1 MSDEPTFSL
10 IGGRFAPETVVPML
24 TEITNAKLEYH
35 AQKIA
40 RHEHSEDIK
49 ASEKR
54 IRQLEADFRE
64 VLAFLREATQRG
76 SQVDIEGTIRFQ
88 EVHPRT

>member
-1 MSDEPTFSL
+1 MPDQLTFSL

-24 TEITNAKLEYH
+24 TGITNAKLEYH

-40 RHEHSEDIK
+40 HHEHSEDIK

-64 VLAFLREATQRG
+64 VLAFLREAAQRG

-88 EVHPRT
+88 EVPPRT